1 MNNKNNLSNCHN
13 KKTWKS
19 IVWSLNDSVL
29 FPTNFYF
36 LTSCLLNTWHFS
48 LLQVQSFLGS
58 YLCCW
63 NSQDWVK
70 CPVGWFFDLHYR
82 EYNSMSCQ
90 KCRGLKTALWHSF
103 WDKIENRPALTY
115 IIVLYQC
122 AVTLALCE
130 LDMHMPC
137 CVDYINGK
145 KISEEY
151 DFCLSNSAVLYT
163 PYYS

>member
-1 MNNKNNLSNCHN
+1 MTQLISNKFLLFNFLFAWYLALLSAASPIIFGLISMLLELSRLSEVSCGMNFWSSLQENTIVCLAKNAEHM
-13 KKTWKS
+13 
-19 IVWSLNDSVL
+19 
-29 FPTNFYF
+29 
-36 LTSCLLNTWHFS
+36 
-48 LLQVQSFLGS
+48 G
-58 YLCCW
+58 
-63 NSQDWVK
+63 
-70 CPVGWFFDLHYR
+70 
-82 EYNSMSCQ
+82 
-90 KCRGLKTALWHSF
+90 GLKTALWHSF

-137 CVDYINGK
+137 CVDCINGK